1 MEQYCLIGLIRMPY
15 RVTLVV
21 TAQNIKIDEN
31 GDLIRSPFGREKLK
45 SMGLPE
51 TPPVLAGRNSDGT
64 YNTTRDFDTKDQA
77 DEWLEYYKQRP
88 AYIAGDVSQVDEKI
102 ITSHSEK
109 YFEKIKSG
117 NIIQEWLA
125 HPGAT

>member
-1 MEQYCLIGLIRMPY
+1 MPY
-15 RVTLVV
+15 RVTLIV

-51 TPPVLAGRNSDGT
+51 TPPVLAGRNPDGSYT
-64 YNTTRDFDTKDQA
+64 TTRDFDTEDQA
-77 DEWLEYYKQRP
+77 NEWLEYYTHRP
-88 AYIAGDVSQVDEKI
+88 AYIHGYVSEVDEKI
-102 ITSHSEK
+102 VTSHSEK

-117 NIIQEWLA
+117 NIIQEWLE
-125 HPGAT
+125 HPGAA